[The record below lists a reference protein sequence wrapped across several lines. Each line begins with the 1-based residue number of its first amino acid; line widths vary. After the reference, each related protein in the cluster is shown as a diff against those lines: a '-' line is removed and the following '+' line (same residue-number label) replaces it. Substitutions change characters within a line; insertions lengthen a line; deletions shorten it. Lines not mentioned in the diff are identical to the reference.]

1 MIIDFYKNNSTF
13 RRLVDF
19 LIDKFKASIYDRDK
33 NGSTLMHIAA
43 VNGHPDTAV
52 LLFNKGVKTHEKLE
66 QNIMTEKLCTGSL
79 ADA

>member
-1 MIIDFYKNNSTF
+1 MSLVGQYNSVIL

-52 LLFNKGVKTHEKLE
+52 LLFNRGVSRAVTAE
-66 QNIMTEKLCTGSL
+66 QRI
-79 ADA
+79 